1 MVELLSLLYLYCHRH
16 TTLNLLQKL
25 AYTGRGFFFVG
36 VKTFTVACTEVA
48 GKSSSLISDG
58 ASEEI

>member
-25 AYTGRGFFFVG
+25 AYTGRGFFVG

-48 GKSSSLISDG
+48 GKLSSLISDG

>member
-16 TTLNLLQKL
+16 TT
-25 AYTGRGFFFVG
+25 
-36 VKTFTVACTEVA
+36 A